1 MEHQQFISK
10 QITNTGYRD
19 IHLNLN
25 TVILSIPLF
34 KSKLTCTQQFAQFII
49 IIIIIIIIITTT
61 VEFHNYF
68 FKLNK

>member
-1 MEHQQFISK
+1 MEHQQFTSK

-19 IHLNLN
+19 INLNLN

-49 IIIIIIIIITTT
+49 IIIIIIIITTT

>member
-34 KSKLTCTQQFAQFII
+34 KSKLTCTQQCAQFII
-49 IIIIIIIIITTT
+49 IIIITTTT

>member
-49 IIIIIIIIITTT
+49 IIIIITTT

>member
-1 MEHQQFISK
+1 MVHQQFISK

-49 IIIIIIIIITTT
+49 IIITTT
-61 VEFHNYF
+61 VEFHNYV